1 MLIFMRD
8 GYQVV
13 AWYQQEM
20 AFAPMPQNI
29 GICTNLVCV
38 GGIFWQ
44 ILVLF
49 LMLNGV
55 NENNHCCFKKQKLS
69 HTPFIKDENRFCLLK
84 YHHDCLEGRIFVVTS
99 FDSKQSS

>member
-1 MLIFMRD
+1 MRD

-13 AWYQQEM
+13 VAWKQQEM
-20 AFAPMPQNI
+20 AFAPLPQNI

-38 GGIFWQ
+38 GGTFWQ

-55 NENNHCCFKKQKLS
+55 NENNHCCCKTKIQKCPTPLLS
-69 HTPFIKDENRFCLLK
+69 KMKTVFA
-84 YHHDCLEGRIFVVTS
+84 Y
-99 FDSKQSS
+99 

>member
-20 AFAPMPQNI
+20 AFAPLLYHRILAYVQI
-29 GICTNLVCV
+29 WYVLVAYF
-38 GGIFWQ
+38 GKF
-44 ILVLF
+44 LVLF

-55 NENNHCCFKKQKLS
+55 NENNHCCCKNKNCPTPLLS
-69 HTPFIKDENRFCLLK
+69 KMKTVFA
-84 YHHDCLEGRIFVVTS
+84 Y
-99 FDSKQSS
+99 

>member
-20 AFAPMPQNI
+20 AFAPLPQNI

-55 NENNHCCFKKQKLS
+55 NENNNYCCKNKNCPTPLLS
-69 HTPFIKDENRFCLLK
+69 KMKTVFA
-84 YHHDCLEGRIFVVTS
+84 Y
-99 FDSKQSS
+99 

>member
-1 MLIFMRD
+1 MYKLIFMRD

-20 AFAPMPQNI
+20 AFAPLPQNI

-44 ILVLF
+44 IFSIVSDAQR
-49 LMLNGV
+49 G
-55 NENNHCCFKKQKLS
+55 E
-69 HTPFIKDENRFCLLK
+69 
-84 YHHDCLEGRIFVVTS
+84 
-99 FDSKQSS
+99 

>member
-20 AFAPMPQNI
+20 AFAPLPQNI
-29 GICTNLVCV
+29 GICTNLVSV
-38 GGIFWQ
+38 GGTFWQ

-55 NENNHCCFKKQKLS
+55 NENNHCCYKTKIVP
-69 HTPFIKDENRFCLLK
+69 HPFYQR
-84 YHHDCLEGRIFVVTS
+84 
-99 FDSKQSS
+99 